1 MSELRDY
8 QNSSAIREVIGCLLK
23 DPTLLVNHKIT
34 KEDFVEAFH
43 KLLFV
48 TINNLF
54 VQGVS
59 KIDAIVIEEA
69 IKRDYSSLYN
79 IYTKNNGNYYVTA
92 NQKTAILANF
102 EANYNEMKKF
112 TALRGL
118 RNQGI
123 EVDDL
128 FDPSEPDP
136 EVADKKRA
144 LLNKMSVE
152 DVISHYR
159 QKVLSVAVNFS
170 YKSGR
175 ESLKAGG

>member
-59 KIDAIVIEEA
+59 KIDAFDTKCQFKLLIFGENC
-69 IKRDYSSLYN
+69 SSLINDCLYCFKISN
-79 IYTKNNGNYYVTA
+79 SDSFSFTVFLFIAIY
-92 NQKTAILANF
+92 
-102 EANYNEMKKF
+102 
-112 TALRGL
+112 R
-118 RNQGI
+118 
-123 EVDDL
+123 
-128 FDPSEPDP
+128 
-136 EVADKKRA
+136 
-144 LLNKMSVE
+144 
-152 DVISHYR
+152 
-159 QKVLSVAVNFS
+159 
-170 YKSGR
+170 
-175 ESLKAGG
+175 